1 LPRSFQ
7 LGSFSLRSHLRWI
20 LIGIVIKTFCGL
32 TKNTSRRLKANDNV
46 ASRFEVFALKLPPTA
61 FPFDLHEAILNTN
74 FQFKQKDI
82 LIVSSKFVSISEGA
96 VVRIDRIKASH
107 KAKVIAKKF
116 QMDEKL
122 AELVLREADQ
132 IYGGIPGFLLC
143 KKNGM
148 LCPNAGI
155 DRSNIPKGYAVLY
168 PPLPFESADLLRL
181 NFLNKNNLKIFVVI
195 SDSRLMPG
203 RLGTSGIAIALS
215 GFRPVI
221 DERGKKDLFGNTL
234 RVTMR
239 AVGDGLASIG
249 VALMGESLESTPVI
263 VVRGFEVKEDDRSK
277 NWQDLAIDPLED
289 IYRRS
294 FNSI

>member
-1 LPRSFQ
+1 MTSNKNQ
-7 LGSFSLRSHLRWI
+7 GSK
-20 LIGIVIKTFCGL
+20 G
-32 TKNTSRRLKANDNV
+32 NNV
-46 ASRFEVFALKLPPTA
+46 TSRFEVFALRLPPMV
-61 FPFDLHEAILNTN
+61 FPFDLHEAISKTN
-74 FQFKQKDI
+74 FRFKQKDI
-82 LIVSSKFVSISEGA
+82 VVVSSKFVSISEGA
-96 VVRIDRIKASH
+96 VVQIDKVRASR

-122 AELVLREADQ
+122 TELVLKEADE

-155 DRSNIPKGYAVLY
+155 DKSNIPRGNAVLY
-168 PPLPFESADLLRL
+168 PPLPFDSANRLRL
-181 NFLNKNNLKIFVVI
+181 NFWTKNKLKVFVVI

-203 RLGTSGIAIALS
+203 RLGTSGIAIGVS

-221 DERGKKDLFGNTL
+221 DERGKNDLFGNVL

-249 VALMGESLESTPVI
+249 VALMGESLESTPVV
-263 VVRGFEVKEDDRSK
+263 VVRGFEVKEENK
-277 NWQDLAIDPLED
+277 QMNWKDLAIDPLED

-294 FNSI
+294 FGSN

>member
-1 LPRSFQ
+1 M
-7 LGSFSLRSHLRWI
+7 
-20 LIGIVIKTFCGL
+20 
-32 TKNTSRRLKANDNV
+32 
-46 ASRFEVFALKLPPTA
+46 A
-61 FPFDLHEAILNTN
+61 FPFDLLEAILNTN
-74 FQFKQKDI
+74 FQFKKKDI

-122 AELVLREADQ
+122 TELVLREADQ
-132 IYGGIPGFLLC
+132 VYGGIPGFLLC

-155 DRSNIPKGYAVLY
+155 DRSNVPKGYAVLY
-168 PPLPFESADLLRL
+168 PPLPFDSADRLRL
-181 NFLNKNNLKIFVVI
+181 NFLNKSKLKIFVVI

-203 RLGTSGIAIALS
+203 RLGTSGIAIAVS

-221 DERGKKDLFGNTL
+221 DERGKKDLFGNIL

-239 AVGDGLASIG
+239 AAGDGLASIG

-263 VVRGFEVKEDDRSK
+263 VVRGFEVKEDNRQM

-294 FNSI
+294 FNSN

>member
-1 LPRSFQ
+1 
-7 LGSFSLRSHLRWI
+7 
-20 LIGIVIKTFCGL
+20 VT
-32 TKNTSRRLKANDNV
+32 
-46 ASRFEVFALKLPPTA
+46 SRFEVFALRLSPMVY
-61 FPFDLHEAILNTN
+61 PFDLHEAISKTN
-74 FQFKQKDI
+74 FRFKQKDI
-82 LIVSSKFVSISEGA
+82 VVVSSKFVSISEGA
-96 VVRIDRIKASH
+96 VVQIDRVRASR

-122 AELVLREADQ
+122 TELVLGEADE

-148 LCPNAGI
+148 FCPNAGI
-155 DRSNIPKGYAVLY
+155 DKSNIPRGNAVLY
-168 PPLPFESADLLRL
+168 PPLPFDSADRLRL
-181 NFLNKNNLKIFVVI
+181 NFLTRNKLKVFVVI

-203 RLGTSGIAIALS
+203 RLGTSGITIAVS

-221 DERGKKDLFGNTL
+221 DERGKKDLFGNVL

-249 VALMGESLESTPVI
+249 VALMGESVESTPVV
-263 VVRGFEVKEDDRSK
+263 VVRGFEVKEDNRHM

-294 FNSI
+294 FGSN